1 MEEYVLMPKL
11 GLTMSRGLVVKW
23 KKKINESVK
32 KDEAI
37 CEVETEK
44 IASDVNAPF
53 DGYITEILI
62 NEDEE
67 QEVLKPI
74 CVMRAY

>member
-11 GLTMSRGLVVKW
+11 GLTMTRGMVSKW
-23 KKKINESVK
+23 KKQINEPVK
-32 KDEAI
+32 KDEVI

-44 IASDVNAPF
+44 ITSDVNAPF
-53 DGYITEILI
+53 DGYIKEILVQE
-62 NEDEE
+62 NEE

-74 CVMRAY
+74 CLIKAY

>member
-11 GLTMSRGLVVKW
+11 GLTMTRGMVSKW
-23 KKKINESVK
+23 KKQINEPVK
-32 KDEAI
+32 KDEVI

-44 IASDVNAPF
+44 ITSDVNAPF
-53 DGYITEILI
+53 DGYIKEILVQE
-62 NEDEE
+62 NEE

-74 CVMRAY
+74 CLMKAY